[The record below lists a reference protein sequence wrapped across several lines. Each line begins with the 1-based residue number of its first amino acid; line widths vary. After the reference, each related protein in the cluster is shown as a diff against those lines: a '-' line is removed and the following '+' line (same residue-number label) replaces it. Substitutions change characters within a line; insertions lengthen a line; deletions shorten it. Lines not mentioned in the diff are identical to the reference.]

1 MKYLLL
7 ISLFVLTSCHLDG
20 KFVNLNKKTIK
31 QSLKKTKNS
40 SNHLQ
45 DADFKKMSFSEF
57 NQFLIEYSKNSNYP
71 DINN

>member
-1 MKYLLL
+1 M
-7 ISLFVLTSCHLDG
+7 LTSCHLDG
-20 KFVNLNKKTIK
+20 KFVNLIEKTIN

-40 SNHLQ
+40 SNYLQ

-57 NQFLIEYSKNSNYP
+57 NQFLIEYSKNSDYP

>member
-1 MKYLLL
+1 MKYLFL

-20 KFVNLNKKTIK
+20 KLVNLNEKTIK

-40 SNHLQ
+40 SNYLQ
-45 DADFKKMSFSEF
+45 GADFKKMSFSEF